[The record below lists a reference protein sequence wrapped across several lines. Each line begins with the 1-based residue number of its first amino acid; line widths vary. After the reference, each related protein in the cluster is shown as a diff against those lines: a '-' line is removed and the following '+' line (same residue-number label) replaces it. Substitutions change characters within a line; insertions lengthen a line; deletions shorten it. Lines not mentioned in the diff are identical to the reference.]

1 MGLFVRTIWYLSI
14 GVTFVLLVRLIVTKL
29 FLTYRNLFLFL
40 VVNAVQALL
49 LAVLQSNLNRYAQV
63 YMSGQLLKM
72 VISVFM
78 VIELYFVALA
88 SHPALARFGKK
99 LVAYALGLAGVIAA
113 CGVVLDSAVLP
124 GQSQILH
131 RFFTAERTIDFA
143 VLLFLLLISGFM
155 LWFPIRMK
163 WNIALYLGGFMVFF
177 IAQSFG
183 LLMVN
188 LLPRALF
195 GVMSNIMLC
204 VSLGCLLTWLFAL
217 RQDDRNTVAF
227 VGHRWD
233 PAAIGRLT
241 GQLDQ
246 INAAL
251 LRFGRQ

>member
-1 MGLFVRTIWYLSI
+1 MGAFVRTIWYLSI
-14 GVTFVLLVRLIVTKL
+14 GVTFVLLLRLIVTSL
-29 FLTYRNLFLFL
+29 FLIYRNLFLFL
-40 VVNAVQALL
+40 LVNAVQALL
-49 LAVLQSNLNRYAQV
+49 LVVLQSNLNRYAQV

-72 VISVFM
+72 ILSVFM

-88 SHPALARFGKK
+88 SHPALASFGKK
-99 LVAYALGLAGVIAA
+99 LVAYALGLAAVVAA
-113 CGVVLDSAVLP
+113 FGVVLDSSVLP
-124 GQSQILH
+124 GQSRILH

-143 VLLFLLLISGFM
+143 VLIFLLLISAFL

-163 WNIALYLGGFMVFF
+163 WNIALYLGGFVVFF

-195 GVMSNIMLC
+195 GVMSNIMLSI
-204 VSLGCLLTWLFAL
+204 SLGCLLTWLFAL
-217 RQDDRNTVAF
+217 RQDDGSRLAI
-227 VGHRWD
+227 VGHHWD